1 MVTLEAAI
9 EGCERI
15 MQDEF
20 AEYPEQALY
29 MIGSLDD
36 IRRSG

>member
-9 EGCERI
+9 AGCERI

-20 AEYPEQALY
+20 AEHPEQALY

-36 IRRSG
+36 IGR